1 MAETLTVAMPHCG
14 LLANSTSGGEVVER
28 ELLWRV
34 AEHGVNPHILRPVL
48 RGLRWWNSA
57 PYFWRDIRRCVRSH
71 APRVIR
77 AHSLRYA
84 GPAAIMAKRRYG
96 LPLVAHFH
104 HLEADRLAWLDRWV
118 LRQADVVTTDST
130 YSQNQAAVIGICA
143 NPIPL
148 GAIPR
153 WHPRPAGRLVLFLGG
168 DKPRKNLPF
177 LLGLWPEILR
187 HVPDARLVIAGPGHW
202 VPRTD
207 ADIQGLYRR
216 ARVLAFPSRLE
227 GFGLPVLEAMA
238 VGRPVV
244 CSDQG
249 ALPELGAESTVP
261 LEPFRWVAAL
271 INYLVDDAYWDDAAH
286 RNFLRAQEYSW
297 ERTAQLTATA
307 WQRAAA

>member
-1 MAETLTVAMPHCG
+1 MLTVAMPHCG
-14 LLANSTSGGEVVER
+14 LKADSTSGGEVVER

-34 AEHGVNPHILRPVL
+34 AECGIDPHILRPRF
-48 RGLRWWNSA
+48 RGLRWWNS
-57 PYFWRDIRRCVRSH
+57 PIYFRSAIRDCVRSH
-71 APRVIR
+71 APRLLR

-84 GPAAIMAKRRYG
+84 GPAAIMAKRRYS

-118 LRQADVVTTDST
+118 LRQADVVTTDSRF
-130 YSQNQAAVIGICA
+130 SQAQAAAIGVCA

-177 LLGLWPEILR
+177 LLGLWPEVVR
-187 HVPDARLVIAGPGHW
+187 RVPDARLVIAGPGHW

-207 ADIQGLYRR
+207 EDIQGLYGR

-238 VGRPVV
+238 TGRPVV
-244 CSDQG
+244 CSDLG
-249 ALPELGAESTVP
+249 ALPELAARQTCHLIAP
-261 LEPFRWVAAL
+261 LWVEQL
-271 INYLVDDAYWDDAAH
+271 VRYLTDDAQWEEDAHA
-286 RNFLRAQEYSW
+286 NFIRAQDYSW
-297 ERTAQLTATA
+297 HRTAQLTASA
-307 WQRAAA
+307 WHHAASFT

>member
-1 MAETLTVAMPHCG
+1 MLTVAMPHCG
-14 LLANSTSGGEVVER
+14 LKADSTSGGEVVER
-28 ELLWRV
+28 ELLRRV
-34 AEHGVNPHILRPVL
+34 VECGIDPHVLRPQF
-48 RGLRWWNSA
+48 RGLRWWNS
-57 PYFWRDIRRCVRSH
+57 PLYFRQAIHDCVRNH
-71 APRVIR
+71 APGLLR

-104 HLEADRLAWLDRWV
+104 HLEGDRLAWLDRWV
-118 LRQADVVTTDST
+118 LRQADVVTTDSRF
-130 YSQNQAAVIGICA
+130 SQAQAAAIGVCA

-177 LLGLWPEILR
+177 LLGLWPDVVRYI
-187 HVPDARLVIAGPGHW
+187 PDARLVIAGPGHW

-207 ADIQGLYRR
+207 ADIAALYAQ
-216 ARVLAFPSRLE
+216 ARVLAFPSLLE

-238 VGRPVV
+238 TGRPVV

-249 ALPELGAESTVP
+249 ALPELRARQTCP
-261 LEPFRWVAAL
+261 LDASIWVKWL
-271 INYLVDDAYWDDAAH
+271 VSYLTDDALWDKDAQA
-286 RNFLRAQEYSW
+286 NFATAQQYSW
-297 ERTAQLTATA
+297 EWSAWLTAQAWRLTVSA
-307 WQRAAA
+307 